1 MIQIISN
8 MLSKSKLFCK
18 IHQQEKNYYCFDD
31 HVLVCIY
38 CAYQGEHSTHTCK
51 HVEEAKKEAEA
62 ALKTVK
68 MSVSNHVS
76 EMERRLQFMKDEKE
90 MLKSQ
95 EASISQTIED
105 SYKKL
110 EAALK
115 RQRELLFQE
124 LKSQTSELSSNIDS
138 RLL

>member
-1 MIQIISN
+1 M
-8 MLSKSKLFCK
+8 
-18 IHQQEKNYYCFDD
+18 
-31 HVLVCIY
+31 
-38 CAYQGEHSTHTCK
+38 
-51 HVEEAKKEAEA
+51 EEAKKEAEA
-62 ALKTVK
+62 ALKKVK

-110 EAALK
+110 EATLK